1 MNELS
6 ELTLEDLGASLRDEA
21 GLAAKTDA
29 AAWETLIQMVDDLNS
44 VDRIDVLT
52 RNRKWC
58 LHHVSVLGFR
68 GARHEV
74 NLEID
79 NLQGLTVLFGENG
92 SGKSS
97 LAEAVRVALE
107 GRTGATHLG
116 SNGTVHEIWG
126 ATDQRSQGVKE
137 ATVKILLIDEPTTDS
152 LTICAKITE
161 TGVTRTGLL
170 KIGDEHRELVD
181 ESPEWSLW
189 SDAIR
194 ASPPVLAYAE
204 LADELQKKKDLQI
217 WLTSCLAMDNASRV
231 FDSRVQSQVGAAIA
245 ADKAIAIAKQAS
257 MQAVEGADLEAKR
270 QGVEGIVALEW
281 TEPKSR
287 EELKNW
293 LETHQLS
300 ERRKLD
306 NHLDADLLITI
317 PAFGAAFLE
326 AWTKWSSAAT
336 KALLTAQVTA
346 SIVDMN
352 SRVVSSGQGDNGGVC
367 PACGTPQTDWRRHL
381 REEATRLQ
389 EAQNS
394 AAELK
399 KLVRRCHSEIV
410 APLSTC
416 LLVLPPEFD
425 AAAKTS
431 LRVLVEE
438 AASALKSTDD
448 LDVSL
453 LATIHNLAK
462 WSERPE
468 ARPLLEAALAAS
480 GLEHQWR
487 CNRWDAVS
495 PYLAVFEANIDL
507 AIKTATLKKA
517 RSKWNSYLARIR
529 GDRSSSFHALLGPA
543 VASLLGDAGI
553 TVSAINITKSES
565 RLDLQNSK
573 GESVELAHLSA
584 GQRNALILGPVIATA
599 ESGIFGFSIL
609 DDPVHAFDD
618 FRVDKLSS
626 TLAQIGKSQSLVLT
640 THDARFVEY
649 LRVHATLAFVVLT
662 TSRDEEGRMTLTPT
676 LDPPAELVKFG
687 LQLARDLKNT
697 QAPEGRAEITA
708 LLRMALD
715 EALEHVALRYFSRLS
730 ANEARSARDTFD
742 KAMLTRDRKKVL
754 RLFLAD
760 SPIQLAL
767 LTAAWQQVAQPAKRW
782 SDAVHDPSAVPDEN
796 QLDEDIETAQA
807 TIDVLRRIHW

>member
-29 AAWETLIQMVDDLNS
+29 AAWEALIQIADDLNS

-52 RNRKWC
+52 RDRKWH
-58 LHHVSVLGFR
+58 LRHVSVLGFR

-74 NLEID
+74 NLEIH

-107 GRTGATHLG
+107 GRIGATHLG

-126 ATDQRSQGVKE
+126 ATDQRSQGVEE
-137 ATVKILLIDEPTTDS
+137 ASVRILLIDEPTTDS

-170 KIGDEHRELVD
+170 TIGDEQRELVD

-245 ADKAIAIAKQAS
+245 AEKAIGNAKQAS
-257 MQAVEGADLEAKR
+257 MRAVEEADLEAKR
-270 QGVEGIVALEW
+270 QGVEGIIALEW
-281 TEPKSR
+281 TEPTSR
-287 EELKNW
+287 EELRSW
-293 LETHQLS
+293 QESHQLS

-306 NHLDADLLITI
+306 NHLDADLLTTLR
-317 PAFGAAFLE
+317 AFGATFLK
-326 AWTKWSSAAT
+326 AWAKWSSAAT

-352 SRVVSSGQGDNGGVC
+352 SRVVSSEQGDNGGVC
-367 PACGTPQTDWRRHL
+367 PACGTTHIDWRRHL

-389 EAQNS
+389 EAQGS
-394 AAELK
+394 AADLK
-399 KLVRRCHSEIV
+399 RLVRRSHSELV

-425 AAAKTS
+425 TAAKAS
-431 LRVLVEE
+431 LRILIDE
-438 AASALKSTDD
+438 AASALMSTDD

-453 LATIHNLAK
+453 LTAIHNLAT
-462 WSERPE
+462 WTERPE
-468 ARPLLEAALAAS
+468 ARPLVEAALAAS

-495 PYLAVFEANIDL
+495 PYLSVFEANIDL
-507 AIKTATLKKA
+507 AIDTATLKKA
-517 RSKWNSYLARIR
+517 RGKWNSYLARIR
-529 GDRSSSFHALLGPA
+529 GDRSSSFHALVGPA

-565 RLDLQNSK
+565 RLDLQNAK
-573 GESVELAHLSA
+573 GESVKLAHLSA

-599 ESGIFGFSIL
+599 ESGIFAFSIL

-626 TLAQIGKSQSLVLT
+626 TLAQIGKNQSLVLT

-649 LRVHATLAFVVLT
+649 LRVHAALAFVVLA
-662 TSRDEEGRMTLTPT
+662 TSRDEDGRMTLTPT
-676 LDPPAELVKFG
+676 LDPPAELVNFA
-687 LQLARDLKNT
+687 LQLAADLKNT
-697 QAPEGRAEITA
+697 QAPGGRAEITA

-715 EALEHVALRYFSRLS
+715 EALEHVALRYFSRLPVS
-730 ANEARSARDTFD
+730 EARSARDTFD
-742 KAMLTRDRKKVL
+742 EAMLTRDRKKVL
-754 RLFLAD
+754 RSFLAD
-760 SPIQLAL
+760 SPTQLAL
-767 LTAAWQQVAQPAKRW
+767 LTAAWQEVAQPASRW
-782 SDAVHDPSAVPDEN
+782 SEAIHDPSAVPDAN
-796 QLDEDIETAQA
+796 QLDADIGTAQA
-807 TIDVLRRIHW
+807 AIDVLRGIRW